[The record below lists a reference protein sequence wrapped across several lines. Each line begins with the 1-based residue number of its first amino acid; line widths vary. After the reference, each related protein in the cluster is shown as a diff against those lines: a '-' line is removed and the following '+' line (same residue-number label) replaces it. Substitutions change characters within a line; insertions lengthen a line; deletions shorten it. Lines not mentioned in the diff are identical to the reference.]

1 MDRQS
6 TLRYIRA
13 ACHLYGVVSFKEMSR
28 LLEYYTTQKY
38 KSNQLVQILEK
49 NDHVLKDIRYNKEL
63 VYSDIY
69 FENDQDASSF
79 HQTYGAYK
87 KYVPEQEVFLR
98 YASEQYYEQDP
109 AIQILTA
116 FLEKQMASHE
126 MAKYMSGQLVD
137 NIVFSLQAEIP
148 VEEILDEL
156 LAGFEDEHFLFYL
169 PDFGQK
175 AAYQL
180 EKMLSEVKLNLR
192 RISLRGFT
200 EKERMTS

>member
-38 KSNQLVQILEK
+38 KSNQLEQILEK

-109 AIQILTA
+109 AIQKLTA

-180 EKMLSEVKLNLR
+180 EKMLNEVKLNLR

>member
-49 NDHVLKDIRYNKEL
+49 NGHVLKDIRYNKEL

-87 KYVPEQEVFLR
+87 KYVPWQEVFLR

-109 AIQILTA
+109 AIQKLTA

-180 EKMLSEVKLNLR
+180 EKMLNEVKLNLR

>member
-98 YASEQYYEQDP
+98 YESEQYYEQDP
-109 AIQILTA
+109 AIQKLTA

-180 EKMLSEVKLNLR
+180 EKMLNEVKLNLR

>member
-38 KSNQLVQILEK
+38 KCNQLVQILEK
-49 NDHVLKDIRYNKEL
+49 NDHLLKDIRYNKEL

-87 KYVPEQEVFLR
+87 KYVPWQEVFLR
-98 YASEQYYEQDP
+98 YASEQYYEKDP
-109 AIQILTA
+109 AIQKLSA

-180 EKMLSEVKLNLR
+180 EKMLNEVKLNLR

>member
-109 AIQILTA
+109 AIQKLTA

-180 EKMLSEVKLNLR
+180 EKMPNEVKLNLR